1 MTARSGFDKVLNHSA
16 ASSPALAWLLVAVY
30 CLAIFLQSA
39 FPTPGDL
46 PTIPGMDKLVH
57 LLIYLVLGLLVSHA
71 YGLSFSKHSARS
83 LFLVALLSVALY
95 GASDEVHQSFVAARS
110 ADLFDWLSD
119 IVGGG
124 LGAGLY
130 LRFRRP

>member
-1 MTARSGFDKVLNHSA
+1 MTARSGFDKVLNHPA

-39 FPTPGDL
+39 FPTPGGL

-71 YGLSFSKHSARS
+71 YGLSLSKLSAPS

-110 ADLFDWLSD
+110 ADIFDWLAD